1 MPTRIGLVSDV
12 HASPGPLR
20 EALALFDREGVDEII
35 CAGDIAGYH
44 DQLEAVIELLSNS
57 GCMAIAGNHDLK
69 YLARP
74 DSETS
79 RAARAYLVELPRRL
93 ELEIEGKRI
102 LVVHASPP
110 AELDGTGIRLLDPRG
125 AVREDRRDEWEE
137 RLFGFPGDVL
147 IVGHTHQVFAERIGG
162 VLVANPGSTVFNHS
176 CAILSLPDLS
186 LRKYAL
192 GGHEI
197 VDCWNF
203 GMLRK

>member
-20 EALALFDREGVDEII
+20 DALAVFAREGVDEII

-44 DQLEAVIELLSNS
+44 DQLEPVIELLSNS
-57 GCMAIAGNHDLK
+57 GCQAIAGNHDLK

-74 DSETS
+74 ESETS
-79 RAARAYLVELPRRL
+79 HEARAYLGKLPRRL
-93 ELEIEGKRI
+93 DLEIEGRRI

-110 AELDGTGIRLLDPRG
+110 AELEGAGIRLLDPGG
-125 AVREDRRDEWEE
+125 AVRPERRAEWEQ
-137 RLFGFPGDVL
+137 RLIELSSEVL
-147 IVGHTHQVFAERIGG
+147 IVGHTHQVFAERIAG

-176 CAILSLPDLS
+176 CAILSLPDLT

-192 GGHEI
+192 GGNEI
-197 VDCWNF
+197 IDCWNF